1 MFNNKREEKMT
12 KYSVTNYLSMGEGVV
27 AVKVAKVETTKG
39 YVTNILKRDKGM
51 MLELT
56 DTQRNEFSRIRNTA
70 DAKVYLSKVVN
81 KQMKFAK

>member
-1 MFNNKREEKMT
+1 MFNNKREERMT

-27 AVKVAKVETTKG
+27 AIKVAKVETTKG

-56 DTQRNEFSRIRNTA
+56 DNQRNEFSRIRNTA

-81 KQMKFAK
+81 KQMKSAK